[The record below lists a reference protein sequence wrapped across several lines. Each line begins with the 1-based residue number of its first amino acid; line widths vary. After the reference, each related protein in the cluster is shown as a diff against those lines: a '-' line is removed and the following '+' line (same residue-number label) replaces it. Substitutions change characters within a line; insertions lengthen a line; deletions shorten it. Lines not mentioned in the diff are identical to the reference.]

1 MADSAIRSLE
11 ISHVAK
17 FAFGLAQAFNAFY
30 HRQPIMR
37 EERADVRLWRAAA
50 VASCRQQ
57 LTLSLDAMGIRVPHR
72 M

>member
-11 ISHVAK
+11 IAHVAK

-30 HRQPIMR
+30 HRQPILR

-50 VASCRQQ
+50 VAYCRQQ
-57 LTLSLDAMGIRVPHR
+57 LTLALNVMGCEVPHR

>member
-1 MADSAIRSLE
+1 L
-11 ISHVAK
+11 AK
-17 FAFGLAQAFNAFY
+17 FAFTLAQSFNTFY

-50 VASCRQQ
+50 VAYCKRQ
-57 LTLSLDAMGIRVPHR
+57 LAEALDLMGCQVPVR